1 MGELTAYTFSG
12 HETFPF
18 RYPWL
23 KKGYDAVRVNGSVF
37 QQDDAITILGVGKNM
52 VRSIR
57 HWCLAAG
64 LVEEAERRAG
74 DPQPTPLG
82 HWLFDDVTGRD
93 PYLEDPATL
102 WLLHWQI
109 ASNPRRATT
118 WYWTFSHFNEPEF
131 TIDHLASAVHKWSQ
145 TLPGKEVAFNTVR
158 RDAEV
163 FVHTY
168 VPTKAS
174 RGVMVEDSID
184 CPLVDLGLLSAN
196 TDGKSFRFRRGM
208 QEDLPDGVLYYATL
222 QFWESFE
229 GSPGAVSISDLARQ
243 PGSPGR
249 LFKIDESS
257 LVGRYEQAEQLTDG
271 YLRYNETA
279 GLKQLY
285 RDTRQL
291 RRSPVDL
298 LELAYPAALGT
309 GGGVSR

>member
-1 MGELTAYTFSG
+1 MGELIAYTFSG

-23 KKGYDAVRVNGSVF
+23 KKGYDAVRADGSVF
-37 QQDDAITILGVGKNM
+37 QRDDAITTLGVGKNM

-64 LVEEAERRAG
+64 LIAEGDRRAE
-74 DPQPTPLG
+74 DPRPTALG
-82 HWLFDDVTGRD
+82 EWLLDDRTGRD

-118 WYWTFSHFNEPEF
+118 WYWTFSHFNEPDF
-131 TIDHLASAVHKWSQ
+131 TIDHLASAVHRWSQ

-158 RDAEV
+158 RDVEV

-168 VPTKAS
+168 VPTRTP
-174 RGVMVEDSID
+174 RGTTVEDSID
-184 CPLVDLGLLSAN
+184 CPLVELDLLKAN
-196 TDGKSFRFRRGM
+196 SDGKSFHFRRGP

-222 QFWESFE
+222 QYWDSLE
-229 GSPGAVSISDLARQ
+229 GSPGVLSISDLARQ
-243 PGSPGR
+243 AGSPGR

-257 LVGRYEQAEQLTDG
+257 LIGRYEQAEQLTDG
-271 YLRYNETA
+271 YLGYNETA

-298 LELAYPAALGT
+298 LELAYPAANT
-309 GGGVSR
+309 AGGGVLR